1 MKVLYVDDIRFP
13 EYFHQIGAE
22 ITVARTYNEAIQY
35 IDDSYDIISLD
46 HDLGEEKTGYD
57 IAKWIVEQDILGNIS
72 IPEDFQFHVHSA
84 NPVGKINIEKYLTN
98 YINFKNKNK

>member
-22 ITVARTYNEAIQY
+22 ITVARTYDEAIQY

-46 HDLGEEKTGYD
+46 HDLGEDKTGYD
-57 IAKWIVEQDILGNIS
+57 IAKYIVENNIK
-72 IPEDFQFHVHSA
+72 IARGFKVHSA
-84 NPVGKINIEKYLTN
+84 NPVGKFNIEQLLTHYKYK
-98 YINFKNKNK
+98 IIK

>member
-22 ITVARTYNEAIQY
+22 ITVARTYDEAIQY

-46 HDLGEEKTGYD
+46 HDLGEDKTGYD
-57 IAKWIVEQDILGNIS
+57 IAKYIVENQIKVGAVAI
-72 IPEDFQFHVHSA
+72 HSV
-84 NPVGKINIEKYLTN
+84 NPVGKFNISQLLTH
-98 YINFKNKNK
+98 YGYKVL

>member
-22 ITVARTYNEAIQY
+22 ITVARTYDEAIQY

-57 IAKWIVEQDILGNIS
+57 IAKYIVENQLKIGKVAI
-72 IPEDFQFHVHSA
+72 HSA
-84 NPVGKINIEKYLTN
+84 NPVGRDNIKQLLTH
-98 YINFKNKNK
+98 YGYEVL